1 MSNIQ
6 TLTSTTQKAYGKQIK
21 TGTNKGSVNP
31 NIHTLDTITQD
42 EDDSESEDADLL
54 NKAHELLTIYQ
65 EDLFEQKKHAIGL
78 TCVIDEYK
86 KRYNERGQQMEDLGK
101 QIDNMEDEILNLN
114 RRLELTKSTKRTSNK
129 NIKND
134 FEIAARNIG
143 RQVDDE
149 LFHQLKNKYINNFFE
164 SK

>member
-6 TLTSTTQKAYGKQIK
+6 TLTSTAQKAHGKQIK

-31 NIHTLDTITQD
+31 NIHSLDTITQD
-42 EDDSESEDADLL
+42 EDDSVSEDEDTL
-54 NKAHELLTIYQ
+54 NKAFALLNMCQ
-65 EDLFEQKKHAIGL
+65 DDLFEQKKHVVGL

-101 QIDNMEDEILNLN
+101 QIDNMGGQITDLT
-114 RRLELTKSTKRTSNK
+114 RRLELAKSTKRTSKK
-129 NIKND
+129 NMQND
-134 FEIAARNIG
+134 IEIVARKIG

-149 LFHQLKNKYINNFFE
+149 LFHQLKNKYINNFF
-164 SK
+164 S